1 MFKSLKLNQKRLFFA
16 RHSFQRF
23 FSIDVSEE
31 DTKVFPSSICHNCE
45 IKMGHK
51 KNGGRINLQVWK
63 WVPHS
68 NTSCKT
74 CEHFCKIQKGGRKSK
89 KSSWRPGRPKAN
101 ENFTLKDVMN
111 LSPTKPLP
119 EAVRKI
125 VGHVVGIECKQSA
138 DSIISLPSNT
148 PATGGVSYSI
158 NFIGIYF
165 HFSCN
170 CIFSLLLF
178 LSPSLFLFLSF
189 FHFVSLQFLSS
200 LFSTYFLEC
209 FFITRSIVKMKQS
222 FCLCESHFFRAFF
235 TNVRLSKRKLF
246 L

>member
-1 MFKSLKLNQKRLFFA
+1 MADKHNEILDKLCRVCGQKLKAQPKKVILCKTLFLEV
-16 RHSFQRF
+16 

-51 KNGGRINLQVWK
+51 KNGRRINLKVWK

-111 LSPTKPLP
+111 LSLTKPLP

-125 VGHVVGIECKQSA
+125 VGHVVGIECKQTA

-178 LSPSLFLFLSF
+178 LSPSLFSF
-189 FHFVSLQFLSS
+189 SPFSILCLCSFCLLSS
-200 LFSTYFLEC
+200 LYIF
-209 FFITRSIVKMKQS
+209 
-222 FCLCESHFFRAFF
+222 
-235 TNVRLSKRKLF
+235 
-246 L
+246 